1 MTIDTAKN
9 AAYHYAAQWTTE
21 TLAREFSDHYATL
34 IVDQPENAWQSPSY
48 AFDQWDAARADVTR
62 EKYKTTKRAKQ

>member
-21 TLAREFSDHYATL
+21 TLARAFSEYYATL

-48 AFDQWDAARADVTR
+48 AFDQWAPR
-62 EKYKTTKRAKQ
+62 